1 MIFSKVK
8 CALLVVFVASIVLG
22 GESENPPAPAT
33 DRVGLP
39 KDYPG
44 KFTVLRGFNKESEQK
59 VVTVF
64 GNTQAAS
71 VRQAGDLPYPY
82 GSIIVMETARA
93 LKDAQGKPQVD
104 EKGGFRRGE
113 ITGVHVMRRERGFG
127 EAYGPSRTG
136 EWEYVEYRPD
146 GGYLTPPKKS
156 FTCAECHL
164 KAGPQR
170 DFVYRG
176 RLPAAGGK

>member
-1 MIFSKVK
+1 MKIGKGK
-8 CALLVVFVASIVLG
+8 CALLLVFVASIVLAG
-22 GESENPPAPAT
+22 QSENASAPGT

-39 KDYPG
+39 KDYPE
-44 KFTVLRGFNKESEQK
+44 KFTVLRAVNKESEQK

-64 GNTQAAS
+64 GNEPAAS
-71 VRQAGDLPYPY
+71 VHQAGDLPYPY

-93 LKDAQGKPQVD
+93 LKDAQGKPQLD
-104 EKGGFRRGE
+104 DKDGFRRGE
-113 ITGVHVMRRERGFG
+113 VTGIHVMRRERGFG
-127 EAYGPSRTG
+127 EAYGTSRSG

-146 GGYLTPPKKS
+146 GSYLTPPQKS